1 MPNNDAEKH
10 GPAFRP
16 PVPGGVSVAEQWLN
30 KVVYTFKGEKGQAEW
45 TVRDAVEGLQVFGA
59 TGSGK
64 TSGSGRAIATNFLR
78 LGFGGIVLTSKPD
91 EVQNWVDYFEASGRP
106 MTDLL
111 ILEPAGTKPKG
122 SVTPTSRTTGKPLD
136 QATHF
141 RHAIN
146 LMEYE
151 YLAGGG
157 MTHNVVTLLLNA
169 VSANASSASGVDP
182 FWNESLRELLTHA
195 IDLCA
200 KGSQLLDKRASI
212 QIGDIIDVVR
222 SAPHRREEAFSK
234 EWQDPTRS
242 RCWQLVDAVNKWA
255 VVTPDTDPS
264 LRDFVQTG
272 HYWMQGFPSLADR
285 TRSIVVSSLTG
296 KISGLT
302 RAPLYELFCDK
313 THPDLRPET
322 TQQGKVIVVNLPVK
336 LYGEVGRIA
345 QILYKTIWQR
355 ATERRISTINSSG
368 TGWVP
373 VFLWADESQYF
384 VSPEDMLYQQ
394 TARAAFGA
402 TVYLTQNISN
412 YYAAMGGKSGEASVD
427 SLLGNL
433 QTKIFHSNG
442 DAATNQWAE
451 KLFGS
456 QLTSAFTSQ
465 GDKTS
470 SSEQWWPRVPAA
482 RFTMLKK
489 GGKDRTVKGVFFQ
502 PGRQYAIPNQ
512 NHLDVTFE
520 QTPQNP

>member
-1 MPNNDAEKH
+1 
-10 GPAFRP
+10 
-16 PVPGGVSVAEQWLN
+16 
-30 KVVYTFKGEKGQAEW
+30 
-45 TVRDAVEGLQVFGA
+45 
-59 TGSGK
+59 
-64 TSGSGRAIATNFLR
+64 
-78 LGFGGIVLTSKPD
+78 
-91 EVQNWVDYFEASGRP
+91 
-106 MTDLL
+106 
-111 ILEPAGTKPKG
+111 
-122 SVTPTSRTTGKPLD
+122 
-136 QATHF
+136 
-141 RHAIN
+141 
-146 LMEYE
+146 
-151 YLAGGG
+151 
-157 MTHNVVTLLLNA
+157 
-169 VSANASSASGVDP
+169 
-182 FWNESLRELLTHA
+182 
-195 IDLCA
+195 
-200 KGSQLLDKRASI
+200 
-212 QIGDIIDVVR
+212 
-222 SAPHRREEAFSK
+222 
-234 EWQDPTRS
+234 
-242 RCWQLVDAVNKWA
+242 
-255 VVTPDTDPS
+255 
-264 LRDFVQTG
+264 
-272 HYWMQGFPSLADR
+272 
-285 TRSIVVSSLTG
+285 
-296 KISGLT
+296 
-302 RAPLYELFCDK
+302 
-313 THPDLRPET
+313 
-322 TQQGKVIVVNLPVK
+322 VIVVNLPVK